1 MGEHHNST
9 CCSSSTPSTWQ
20 TIQAG
25 QARQNSFL
33 LVLSMLVCRLTN
45 VNKYWCDSGL
55 ELTASYKLW
64 WKIHAGLLSW
74 TFPYT
79 SYTELLYPM
88 TSLLVLNSL
97 ASGSVLLATI
107 RRTLGQNGNKR
118 VSEQSTWEMYI
129 QAISGSVSSQ
139 RSTVNELRWQTGNI
153 VRHPTHCPKY
163 LYTLSLSLWAPI
175 GSSQ

>member
-1 MGEHHNST
+1 V
-9 CCSSSTPSTWQ
+9 
-20 TIQAG
+20 A
-25 QARQNSFL
+25 
-33 LVLSMLVCRLTN
+33 
-45 VNKYWCDSGL
+45 
-55 ELTASYKLW
+55 
-64 WKIHAGLLSW
+64 LSW
-74 TFPYT
+74 RRPTNCGERYTLVYFLGRFYT

-163 LYTLSLSLWAPI
+163 MYSLSLSLWAPI
-175 GSSQ
+175 DSSHAINSAHCDGANDFPANRPTCEHETYTSHKSMAN